1 MQSNQSMRDAAL
13 DLVAKGYSVIPVGK
27 NKRPLIA
34 KWKPYQQN
42 AASIS
47 EVEDWCNR
55 FGDEMQIGIVTGKV
69 SGVSVIDVEANGYW
83 GDLPDTV
90 KSKTG
95 SGGRHFFYRYSG
107 GLKNNVTPWPLAD
120 IRDDGAFVVVPPSS
134 NTNGSYEWL
143 DALERDTMS
152 DFPMAM
158 YEEKRRRWQGLCKAY
173 KGVAEGHRHDSMVS
187 RAGTLLR
194 RIPQEHWETE
204 AWIQLKE
211 DNRNNNPPLEEDELR
226 RIFEDIGRKEELRR
240 SAQPTVATAP
250 AETDKLIVHPCDEI
264 MAKPYKPDSF
274 VIDRLIPEGMVSAI
288 TSQAGVGKSIIALE
302 MAKSIASG
310 KPFLGQFKTK
320 QMPVLII
327 DQEMSP
333 NTIVGRFHSL
343 IDDPK
348 LPIFTSYETFLKIT
362 NPEDYAKIAD
372 AIREHGTGL
381 VILDTLVTF
390 HSGDENQVN
399 EMRDVMGAL
408 MRLCAECK
416 VTVLLAHHQRKGAY
430 GEQASQASMRGS
442 TEIAA
447 KISCQMTLENKGR
460 KEFDET
466 TGETTALLT
475 MEQHK
480 SRLPI
485 GFKKFTIKSVYNEK
499 TNKTVISY
507 EGECEDK
514 KAVKAAALTEEMT
527 KVIQTS
533 PHGKLTRQQIIDEL
547 KGMKLG
553 GVKKIDDALKEM
565 IGNGQLFEE
574 EQPGTKARLYSV
586 ATLEPSDIE
595 Y

>member
-1 MQSNQSMRDAAL
+1 MQSNQLMRNAAL

-27 NKRPLIA
+27 NKRPLLA
-34 KWKPYQQN
+34 QWKPYQQS

-69 SGVSVIDVEANGYW
+69 SGVTVIDVEARGYW
-83 GDLPDTV
+83 GDIPDTV

-134 NTNGSYEWL
+134 NTKGEYEWL
-143 DALERDTMS
+143 DALERDAMS
-152 DFPMAM
+152 DFPMAT
-158 YEEKRRRWQGLCKAY
+158 YEEKRHRWQGLCKAY

-204 AWIQLKE
+204 VWTQLKE
-211 DNRNNNPPLEEDELR
+211 DNRNNNPPLEDEELR

-240 SAQPTVATAP
+240 SIQPTVTIAP
-250 AETDKLIVHPCDEI
+250 TETDKLIVHPCDEI
-264 MAKPYKPDSF
+264 MATPHKPDSF
-274 VIDRLIPEGMVSAI
+274 VIDRLIPEGMVTAI
-288 TSQAGVGKSIIALE
+288 TSQAGIGKSIIALE
-302 MAKSIASG
+302 MARCIASG
-310 KPFLGQFKTK
+310 KPFLGQFPTK

-343 IDDPK
+343 IDDPT

-362 NPEDYAKIAD
+362 NPNDYRKIAD
-372 AIREHGTGL
+372 AISEHGAKL

-399 EMRDVMGAL
+399 EMREVMEAM

-416 VTVLLAHHQRKGAY
+416 VTILVAHHQRKGSY

-447 KISCQMTLENKGR
+447 KIGCQITLESKG
-460 KEFDET
+460 KEIDET
-466 TGETTALLT
+466 TGETTATLT

-480 SRLPI
+480 SRLPV

-499 TNKTVISY
+499 TGKTTIAY
-507 EGECEDK
+507 AGDCEEK
-514 KAVKAAALTEEMT
+514 KVRKESIKDDIVTVLTSNPGKSMLVKDFVDALGGSEKNLRDAVKEMVT
-527 KVIQTS
+527 AGLLMEHKT
-533 PHGKLTRQQIIDEL
+533 
-547 KGMKLG
+547 
-553 GVKKIDDALKEM
+553 
-565 IGNGQLFEE
+565 
-574 EQPGTKARLYSV
+574 PGTKARMYS
-586 ATLEPSDIE
+586 LPEPVQTELPQQEVDF
-595 Y
+595 